1 MNKCSVKKTV
11 LSFLSMTAA
20 FLAAKADYP
29 SEVLADGPLVYYRL
43 NESVTTPTF
52 DTAANS
58 GTLGAAGNGVYNS
71 ATHLVAGAIVA
82 QPGNTAVD
90 FPGVGNVSIP
100 FQAGLNVA
108 GPFTFEFWAKPSAA
122 VSGCVASSIKLGN
135 SGWLFYNST
144 LVAGQ
149 WSFRTIDGSSV
160 NQNSS
165 GGTVIPGV
173 WQHIVGVWDGTA
185 NRLYVN
191 GVQVA
196 TTPTATF
203 LPNSDPTLP
212 LTLGVRSDN
221 AFQSS
226 GSMDE
231 AAYYA
236 TALSAAQILAHYQN
250 GTNASPGTPYQNLI
264 ATDGAVGYWRLSEAN
279 PVYPTAVNSG
289 SLGTGANAK
298 YINGV
303 TNDASGP
310 QAPAFPGFG
319 ASNRCGNF
327 DGASGSVGT
336 PLGVLNNKSNFTV
349 LGWIK
354 RGAVHSLRGGYFG
367 QNNLLELG
375 DAGSG
380 ANIEAWFEAPGHN
393 IVQPY
398 PWADDEWGFLAVT
411 ADGTTENLYFN
422 GVVAGQ
428 ALSSVTSYGT
438 NEFKFNIGGGGIF
451 NASGDF
457 FLGNIDEVAAFDK
470 VLSGGRIL
478 SLYLTATGS
487 VSAPFMVTDPPTQDP
502 QGTVYTSTTFSLVG
516 DAAGALPLHF
526 QWRHEG
532 TNLPGASFATYTK
545 ANAAQIDGGN
555 YDVVVTNNFGSL
567 TSQVVTVTINPAI
580 PVSINTPPQSRSV
593 YLGGIANFTVFADG
607 TAPFT
612 YQWKKGGVDML
623 GQTNQTL
630 TLTNVSAG
638 DAATYTVSVTNVT
651 GGALSVGAVLSVIT
665 PAAGSYAQA
674 ALTNGAINY
683 WRLGESSGSIAFDS
697 IGGLDGLYTNGVA
710 LGVTSGLP
718 FGGAD
723 TAVNFDGTSGQI
735 VLNPVAAVDNS
746 IPAPWTAVFWARRT
760 DPIQPSA
767 ALIDDRLAPVS
778 ASLRLEQWQN
788 TGKAGLSRYGGF
800 GDFAYNYS
808 APSGVWVQLVFVGR
822 TNGTDLYVNGVLTDT
837 SVNTMPLPRRKIGAS
852 TSTDFLK
859 GDLDEI
865 SLYSKALSASA
876 IANLYAAGQYG
887 TTTPPLVTVQPTSV
901 TAAAG
906 NNVTLNAAIGGS
918 IPITL
923 QWKKNGVN
931 IPGATSQT
939 LTLNNVFF
947 TDAASYVLY
956 GTNGLGFTNT
966 AAATVTVLPQP
977 SYANQTNSLVLHLRF
992 DNNYLDT
999 SGRANDGIAQGGSP
1013 AFVAGKLGQGVNINT
1028 SPGVNYLTVSDLN
1041 NDLQFDVTN
1050 SFTIAVWLN
1059 YSSAFNDVPIIGNA
1073 VNSTYQ
1079 FGWVLTEDGGR
1090 FEWTAVSGGSV
1101 IADPVSGT
1109 SPLINNGAWHH
1120 VAVSFDRSAGTAAS
1134 YVDGAR
1140 VATHSLSGLDS
1151 LITGQTLTIGQDP
1164 SGNYGTANF
1173 NLDDLGIWRRALT
1186 DYDVLS
1192 VYNAAQNSGV
1202 SFDTYGPFRVSIQ
1215 PVGGSLYVSYQG
1227 GTLYEATSVTGPYTP
1242 VSGASAPVFVTT
1254 PSVTQ
1259 KFYRV
1264 K

>member
-1 MNKCSVKKTV
+1 MTKGSVKKI
-11 LSFLSMTAA
+11 LLIILSMNTAL
-20 FLAAKADYP
+20 LAAKADYP
-29 SEVLADGPLVYYRL
+29 SEVVADGPLVYYRL

-52 DTAANS
+52 DTAINS
-58 GTLGAAGNGVYNS
+58 GSLGAAGNGVYNS

-82 QPGNTAVD
+82 QPGNAAVD
-90 FPGVGNVSIP
+90 FPAVGNVSVP

-108 GPFTFEFWAKPSAA
+108 GPFTFEFWAKPTAA
-122 VSGCVASSIKLGN
+122 ASGCVASSIKLGN

-149 WSFRTIDGSSV
+149 WSFRTIDNASA
-160 NQNSS
+160 NQNTS
-165 GGTVIPGV
+165 GGTVTPGV
-173 WQHIVGVWDGTA
+173 WQHIAGVWDGAA
-185 NRLYVN
+185 NHLYVN
-191 GVQVA
+191 GVEVA
-196 TTPTATF
+196 TTPTASF

-226 GSMDE
+226 GSIDE
-231 AAYYA
+231 AAYYTSA
-236 TALSAAQILAHYQN
+236 LTAAKILAHYQN

-264 ATDGAVGYWRLSEAN
+264 ASDGAVGYWRLSEAN
-279 PVYPTAVNSG
+279 PTYPTAVNSG
-289 SLGTGANAK
+289 SLGAGANAK

-310 QAPAFPGFG
+310 KAPAFPGFG
-319 ASNRCGNF
+319 ASNPCGNF
-327 DGASGSVGT
+327 DGSSGSVGT

-354 RGAVHSLRGGYFG
+354 RGAIHSLRGGYFG
-367 QNNLLELG
+367 QNNLLEMG

-422 GVVAGQ
+422 GALAGQ
-428 ALSSVTSYGT
+428 ALSSVATYGT

-457 FLGNIDEVAAFDK
+457 FLGSIDEVAAFDK
-470 VLSGGRIL
+470 VLSAGRIL

-487 VSAPFMVTDPPTQDP
+487 VDAPFMVSDPPTQNP
-502 QGTVYTSTTFSLVG
+502 PGTVYTSTTFNLNADV
-516 DAAGALPLHF
+516 AGALPLHY
-526 QWRHEG
+526 QWRKEG
-532 TNLPGASFATYTK
+532 TNIPGATSATYTK
-545 ANAAQIDGGN
+545 ANAAQSDAGN
-555 YDVVVTNNFGSL
+555 YDLVTTNSYGSV
-567 TSQVVTVTINPAI
+567 TSQVATVIVNPAI

-593 YLGGIANFTVFADG
+593 YLGGIANFSVLADG

-612 YQWKKGGVDML
+612 YQWKKGGANL
-623 GQTNQTL
+623 SGQTNQTL

-638 DAATYTVSVTNVT
+638 DAATYTVGVTNVA
-651 GGALSVGAVLSVIT
+651 GGVISAGAVLSVIT

-674 ALTNGAINY
+674 VLTNGAVNY

-697 IGGLDGLYTNGVA
+697 YGGLDGLYTNGVS
-710 LGVTSGLP
+710 LGVASGLP
-718 FGGAD
+718 FGGGD

-735 VLNPVAAVDNS
+735 VLNPIAANNNS

-788 TGKAGLSRYGGF
+788 TGKAGISRYGGF
-800 GDFAYNYS
+800 GDISYNYS

-822 TNGTDLYVNGVLTDT
+822 TNAIDLYVNGVLTDT
-837 SVNTMPLPRRKIGAS
+837 SPNSMPLPRRKIGAS

-865 SLYSKALSASA
+865 SLYNTALSASA

-887 TTTPPLVTVQPTSV
+887 TTTPPLVTVQPTSA
-901 TAAAG
+901 TAAVG
-906 NNVTLNAAIGGS
+906 NTVTFSAAIGGS
-918 IPITL
+918 VPISL
-923 QWKKNGVN
+923 QWKKNGAN

-947 TDAASYVLY
+947 TDAANYVLY
-956 GTNGLGFTNT
+956 GTNALGFTNT
-966 AAATVTVLPQP
+966 AAATLTVLPQP
-977 SYANQTNSLVLHLRF
+977 SYANQTNALVLHLRF

-999 SGRANDGIAQGGSP
+999 SGRANDASAQGGSP
-1013 AFVAGKLGQGVNINT
+1013 GFIAGKLGQGVNINT
-1028 SPGVNYLTVSDLN
+1028 SPGANYLTVSDLN
-1041 NDLQFDVTN
+1041 NDLQFDVAD
-1050 SFTIAVWLN
+1050 SFTVALWLK

-1101 IADPVSGT
+1101 IADPVSAT
-1109 SPLINNGAWHH
+1109 SPLINDGAWHH
-1120 VAVSFDRSAGTAAS
+1120 VAVVFDRNAGIAAS

-1140 VATHSLSGLDS
+1140 VATHSLSGLNS
-1151 LITGQTLTIGQDP
+1151 LITSQTLTIGQDP
-1164 SGNYGTANF
+1164 SGAYGTANF

-1202 SFDTYGPFRVSIQ
+1202 SFDTYGPFKVYIKTIG
-1215 PVGGSLYVSYQG
+1215 PNLYLSYQG
-1227 GTLYEATSVTGPYTP
+1227 GTLYEATTVSGPYTP
-1242 VSGASAPVFVTT
+1242 VSGANAPVYVTT
-1254 PSVTQ
+1254 PSATQ
-1259 KFYRV
+1259 KFYKV

>member
-1 MNKCSVKKTV
+1 MSVA
-11 LSFLSMTAA
+11 L
-20 FLAAKADYP
+20 LAAKADYP

-52 DTAANS
+52 DTATNS
-58 GTLGAAGNGVYNS
+58 GSFGAAGNALYNS

-82 QPGNTAVD
+82 QPGNTAVN
-90 FPGVGNVSIP
+90 FPGAGNVAVP

-108 GPFTFEFWAKPSAA
+108 GPFTFEFWAKPDAA
-122 VSGCVASSIKLGN
+122 ASGCVASSIKLGN

-149 WSFRTIDGSSV
+149 WSFRTINSSSA
-160 NQNSS
+160 NQNTS
-165 GGTVIPGV
+165 GGVVTPGV
-173 WQHIVGVWDGTA
+173 WQYIVGVWDGTA
-185 NRLYVN
+185 NRLFVN

-196 TTPTATF
+196 TTATATF

-226 GSMDE
+226 GSIDE
-231 AAYYA
+231 AAYY
-236 TALSAAQILAHYQN
+236 TNALTQAQISAHYQN

-264 ATDGAVGYWRLSEAN
+264 ASDGAVGYWRLSEGN
-279 PVYPTAVNSG
+279 PTYPTAANSG
-289 SLGTGANAK
+289 TLGASANAK

-310 QAPAFPGFG
+310 HSPAFPGFG
-319 ASNRCGNF
+319 ASNPCGNF
-327 DGASGSVGT
+327 DGTSGSVGS

-349 LGWIK
+349 MGWIK

-367 QNNLLELG
+367 QNNLLEMG
-375 DAGSG
+375 DANSG

-393 IVQPY
+393 IIQPY
-398 PWADDEWGFLAVT
+398 PFADDEWGFLAVT

-422 GVVAGQ
+422 GVLSGQ
-428 ALSSVTSYGT
+428 ALSSVSSYGT

-457 FLGNIDEVAAFDK
+457 FLGDIDEVAAFDK

-487 VSAPFMVTDPPTQDP
+487 VSAPFMVTDPPTQSP
-502 QGTVYTSTTFSLVG
+502 PGTVYTSTTFSLNS
-516 DAAGALPLHF
+516 DAAGALPLRY

-532 TNLPGASFATYTK
+532 TNVPGATAASYTK
-545 ANAAQIDGGN
+545 SNAAVSDGGN
-555 YDVVVTNNFGSL
+555 YDVVITNNYGSV
-567 TSQVVTVTINPAI
+567 TSQVAAVTINPAI
-580 PVSINTPPQSRSV
+580 PVTINTPPQSRSV
-593 YLGGIANFTVFADG
+593 YVGGIANFFVLADG

-612 YQWKKGGVDML
+612 YQWKKGGVNMT

-638 DAATYTVSVTNVT
+638 DAATYTVGVTNVA
-651 GGALSVGAVLSVIT
+651 GGVVSAGAVLSVLT
-665 PAAGSYAQA
+665 APAGSYAQA
-674 ALTNGAINY
+674 VLTNGAINY

-697 IGGLDGLYTNGVA
+697 YGGLDGIYTNGVT
-710 LGVTSGLP
+710 LGVSGGLP
-718 FGGAD
+718 FGGGD
-723 TAVNFDGTSGQI
+723 TAVNFDGSSGQI
-735 VLNPVAAVDNS
+735 VLNPVAANNNS
-746 IPAPWTAVFWARRT
+746 VPAPWTAVFWARRT

-788 TGKAGLSRYGGF
+788 TGKAGISRYGGF
-800 GDFAYNYS
+800 GDISYNYT
-808 APSGVWVQLVFVGR
+808 APSGAWVQLVFVGR
-822 TNGTDLYVNGVLTDT
+822 TNAIDLYVNGVLTDT
-837 SVNTMPLPRRKIGAS
+837 SPNSMPLPRRKIGAS

-865 SLYSKALSASA
+865 SLYNTALSASA

-887 TTTPPLVTVQPTSV
+887 TTTPPLVNLQPSSV
-901 TAAAG
+901 TAAVG
-906 NNVTLNAAIGGS
+906 NNVTFSAAIGGS
-918 IPITL
+918 LPITF

-939 LTLNNVFF
+939 LILNNVFF
-947 TDAASYVLY
+947 TDAANYVLY
-956 GTNGLGFTNT
+956 GTNALGFTNT
-966 AAATVTVLPQP
+966 AAATLTVLPQP
-977 SYANQTNSLVLHLRF
+977 SYANQTNALVLHLRF

-999 SGRANDGIAQGGSP
+999 SGRANDASAPAGSP
-1013 AFVAGKLGQGVNINT
+1013 GFVAGKLGPGVNINT
-1028 SPGVNYLTVSDLN
+1028 TPSANYLTVSDLN

-1050 SFTIAVWLN
+1050 SFTVALWLK
-1059 YSSAFNDVPIIGNA
+1059 YSSAFNDDPIIGNA

-1079 FGWVLTEDGGR
+1079 FGWVLTEEGGR

-1101 IADPVSGT
+1101 IADPVSAT
-1109 SPLINNGAWHH
+1109 SPLINDGTWHH
-1120 VAVSFDRSAGTAAS
+1120 VAVSFDRNGGSAAS

-1140 VATHSLSGLDS
+1140 VATHSLSGLGS

-1164 SGNYGTANF
+1164 SGAYGSANF

-1192 VYNAAQNSGV
+1192 VYNAAQNGV
-1202 SFDTYGPFRVSIQ
+1202 SFDTYGPFRVYVKA
-1215 PVGGSLYVSYQG
+1215 VGSNLYISYQG
-1227 GTLYEATSVTGPYTP
+1227 GTLYQAASVTGPYTP
-1242 VSGASAPVFVTT
+1242 VSGASAPVYVTT
-1254 PSVTQ
+1254 PSAAQ
-1259 KFYRV
+1259 KFYKV
-1264 K
+1264 Q

>member
-1 MNKCSVKKTV
+1 MTKGSVKKILLIT
-11 LSFLSMTAA
+11 LSMNTAL
-20 FLAAKADYP
+20 LAAKGDYP

-58 GTLGAAGNGVYNS
+58 GSLGAAGNGLYNS

-82 QPGNTAVD
+82 QPGNAAVD
-90 FPGVGNVSIP
+90 FPAVGNVSVP

-149 WSFRTIDGSSV
+149 WSFRTINSANA
-160 NQNSS
+160 NQNTS
-165 GGTVIPGV
+165 GGTVTAGL
-173 WQHIVGVWDGTA
+173 WQHVAGVWDGAA
-185 NRLYVN
+185 NHLYVN
-191 GVQVA
+191 GVEVA

-226 GSMDE
+226 GSIDE
-231 AAYYA
+231 AAYYS
-236 TALSAAQILAHYQN
+236 TALTAAQILAHYQN

-264 ATDGAVGYWRLSEAN
+264 ASHGAVGYWRLSEAN
-279 PVYPTAVNSG
+279 PTYLAAVNSG
-289 SLGTGANAK
+289 SLGASANAK

-310 QAPAFPGFG
+310 KAPAFPGFG
-319 ASNRCGNF
+319 ASNPCGNF
-327 DGASGSVGT
+327 DGTSGAVGT
-336 PLGVLNNKSNFTV
+336 PLGVLNNKSNFTA

-367 QNNLLELG
+367 QNNLLEMG
-375 DAGSG
+375 DANSG
-380 ANIEAWFEAPGHN
+380 ASIEAWFEAPGHN

-422 GVVAGQ
+422 GSLAGQ
-428 ALSSVTSYGT
+428 ALSSVPSYGT

-470 VLSGGRIL
+470 VLSAGRIL

-487 VSAPFMVTDPPTQDP
+487 VSAPFMVSDPPTQNP
-502 QGTVYTSTTFSLVG
+502 PGTVYTSTTFSLNADV
-516 DAAGALPLHF
+516 AGALPLHY

-532 TNLPGASFATYTK
+532 TNVTGATSATYTK
-545 ANAAQIDGGN
+545 ANAAQSDAGN
-555 YDVVVTNNFGSL
+555 YDLVTTNSYGSV
-567 TSQVVTVTINPAI
+567 TSQVAAVIVNPAV
-580 PVSINTPPQSRSV
+580 PVSINTAPQSRSV
-593 YLGGIANFTVFADG
+593 YSGGIANFSVLADG

-612 YQWKKGGVDML
+612 YQWKKGGVNMT

-638 DAATYTVSVTNVT
+638 DAATYSVGVTNVA
-651 GGALSVGAVLSVIT
+651 GGVVSAGAVLSVIT

-674 ALTNGAINY
+674 VLTNGAVNY

-697 IGGLDGLYTNGVA
+697 YGGLDGLYTNGVT
-710 LGVTSGLP
+710 LGVAGGLP
-718 FGGAD
+718 FGGGD

-735 VLNPVAAVDNS
+735 VLNPIAANNNS

-788 TGKAGLSRYGGF
+788 TGKAGISRYGGF
-800 GDFAYNYS
+800 GDISYNYS
-808 APSGVWVQLVFVGR
+808 APSGAWVQLVFVGR

-837 SVNTMPLPRRKIGAS
+837 SPNSMPLPRRKIGAS
-852 TSTDFLK
+852 TSTDYLK

-865 SLYSKALSASA
+865 SLYNTALSASA
-876 IANLYAAGQYG
+876 IANLYAAGEYG
-887 TTTPPLVTVQPTSV
+887 TTTPPLVTVQPTST
-901 TAAAG
+901 TAAVG
-906 NNVTLNAAIGGS
+906 TKVTFSAAIGGS
-918 IPITL
+918 VPISL

-947 TDAASYVLY
+947 TDAANYVLY
-956 GTNGLGFTNT
+956 GTNALGFTNT
-966 AAATVTVLPQP
+966 AAATLTVLPQP
-977 SYANQTNSLVLHLRF
+977 SYANQTNALVLHLRF

-999 SGRANDGIAQGGSP
+999 SGRANDASAQGGSP
-1013 AFVAGKLGQGVNINT
+1013 GFIAGKLGQGVNINT
-1028 SPGVNYLTVSDLN
+1028 SPGANYLTVSDPN

-1050 SFTIAVWLN
+1050 SFTVALWLKYN
-1059 YSSAFNDVPIIGNA
+1059 SAFNDVPIIGNA

-1079 FGWVLTEDGGR
+1079 FGWVLTEEGGR

-1101 IADPVSGT
+1101 IADPVSAT
-1109 SPLINNGAWHH
+1109 SPLINDGAWHH
-1120 VAVSFDRSAGTAAS
+1120 VTVAFDRNAGVAAS

-1140 VATHSLSGLDS
+1140 VATHSLSGLNS
-1151 LITGQTLTIGQDP
+1151 LITGQILTIGQDP
-1164 SGNYGTANF
+1164 SGAYGTANF

-1192 VYNAAQNSGV
+1192 VYNAGQNSGV
-1202 SFDTYGPFRVSIQ
+1202 SFDTYGPFKVYIKS
-1215 PVGGSLYVSYQG
+1215 VGSNLYLSYQG
-1227 GTLYEATSVTGPYTP
+1227 GTLYEATSVNGPYTP
-1242 VSGASAPVFVTT
+1242 VSGASAPVYVTT
-1254 PSVTQ
+1254 PSTTQ
-1259 KFYRV
+1259 KFYKV